1 MKLLNTSA
9 TKLKIAAGLRTP
21 PVYYKL
27 KDRFI
32 AALKKLL
39 LEGSTDEALTRRGN
53 ILKKIKI

>member
-1 MKLLNTSA
+1 
-9 TKLKIAAGLRTP
+9 
-21 PVYYKL
+21 VYYKL

-39 LEGSTDEALTRRGN
+39 LEGSTDKALTKREN